1 MIPEQ
6 EWKKLRLGVRVLEW
20 EVDKYRRL
28 FYDRQASMQR
38 DEQRYK
44 HEKKR
49 TTVVVIIQKY
59 MRKWLVMHAYLKS
72 LSSTISI

>member
-1 MIPEQ
+1 
-6 EWKKLRLGVRVLEW
+6 
-20 EVDKYRRL
+20 
-28 FYDRQASMQR
+28 MQK

-49 TTVVVIIQKY
+49 TVVVVIIQKY

-72 LSSTISI
+72 LSSIISI

>member
-20 EVDKYRRL
+20 EVDKCRRL
-28 FYDRQASMQR
+28 FYDRQASMQK

-49 TTVVVIIQKY
+49 TVVVVIIQKY
-59 MRKWLVMHAYLKS
+59 MCKWLVMHAYLKS

>member
-1 MIPEQ
+1 ME
-6 EWKKLRLGVRVLEW
+6 K
-20 EVDKYRRL
+20 
-28 FYDRQASMQR
+28 

-72 LSSTISI
+72 LSSTMSI